1 MMFTYQF
8 IICNFNNMRN
18 ASLLSMKTFNYV
30 SFTTTD
36 TFINTF
42 DKRFPLY
49 CKFMSFDP
57 P

>member
-18 ASLLSMKTFNYV
+18 VSLLSMKTFNYV

-49 CKFMSFDP
+49 CKFVF
-57 P
+57 